1 MRIAIVGT
9 GAAGLGAAWLLADRH
24 DITVY
29 ERNARLGGHCNT
41 VDVPTPAG
49 DVAVDTGF
57 IVYNEHNYPN
67 LSAMFEA
74 LDVPTRASNMSFAV
88 SIGEGDFEYAGRLT
102 GFFGQPATAFSGEWR
117 RVLFEIM
124 RFNRE
129 APRLLEIRGGND
141 LTLGDYLQL
150 GGYSDAF
157 AERYLLPMSAAIWSA
172 PMREMLAFPARSFI
186 RFFANHGLLQL
197 AGRPRWRTVDGGSR
211 EYVERISRSFAD
223 KVRLNCGAAEIRRNE
238 HGVEIRDT
246 SGNLDR
252 FDQVIVASHAD
263 EALGMLGDAD
273 EQERRILGAF
283 RYQPNDTLL
292 HTDASLMPRR
302 KRLWSSW
309 NYIAGAP
316 DLDAHIS
323 VTYWMNRLQDLPGA
337 MPLFVSLN
345 PERLPAPEH
354 VVKRMTYMHPVFD
367 AGAVGAQHELAR
379 LQGVR
384 RTWFCGSY
392 CGFGFHEDAFAAGL
406 DIAECL
412 GGRRPWKRV
421 ERPLGA
427 PEIAPLPLPSPAPAL
442 PRVAAE

>member
-1 MRIAIVGT
+1 LRIAIVGT

-29 ERNARLGGHCNT
+29 ERSPRLGGHCHT
-41 VDVPTPAG
+41 VTVPTDGG
-49 DVAVDTGF
+49 DIAVDTGF

-67 LSAMFEA
+67 LTAMFRELA
-74 LDVPTRASNMSFAV
+74 VPTQASDMSFAV
-88 SIGEGDFEYAGRLT
+88 SIGEGAFEYAGSLT
-102 GFFGQPATAFSGEWR
+102 GFFGQPATAFSAEWR
-117 RVLFEIM
+117 RVLREIL

-129 APRLLEIRGGND
+129 APRLLEIRGGSD
-141 LTLGDYLQL
+141 LTLGDYLRL

-197 AGRPRWRTVDGGSR
+197 SGRPRWRTVSGGSR
-211 EYVERISRSFAD
+211 EYVGRITAGFAD
-223 KVRLNCGAAEIRRNE
+223 RVRLNCGAAEIRRDE

-246 SGNLDR
+246 RGQRDR
-252 FDQVIVASHAD
+252 FDQVVIAAHAD
-263 EALGMLGDAD
+263 ESLGMLGDAD
-273 EQERRILGAF
+273 DQERRILGAF

-292 HTDASLMPRR
+292 HTDATLMPRR

-309 NYIAGAP
+309 NYIASRP

-323 VTYWMNRLQDLPGA
+323 VTYWMNRLQALPEA
-337 MPLFVSLN
+337 APLFVSLN
-345 PERLPAPEH
+345 PERMPAADSI
-354 VVKRMTYMHPVFD
+354 VKRMTYMHPVFD
-367 AGAVGAQHELAR
+367 AGAIAAQRELAR

-406 DIAECL
+406 DVAECL
-412 GGRRPWKRV
+412 GARRPWKRA

-427 PEIAPLPLPSPAPAL
+427 PETTPLPAPVPTPAL
-442 PRVAAE
+442 SRVAAE